1 MTSAE
6 LQFLLYLQ
14 SKHLVTII
22 TTALVNSTGIAMDMV
37 DGYHLI
43 LVSFTKALVTCHEP
57 LLTH

>member
-37 DGYHLI
+37 DGGL
-43 LVSFTKALVTCHEP
+43 SFTKALVTCHEP